1 MKPIATKEQTLHKA
15 SNLGGFRRLFA
26 VGLVLIGAGSSHS
39 ESVYRCGNSYSGSAQ
54 CTQETATEVNAH
66 TEPRQHAATPHT
78 TATQDQHEADALEKK
93 RLQSERLATQNQPA
107 RVVVVPGQNQTATT
121 PVTPRH
127 GQRMHRPPSPYFT
140 ARDPNK
146 PIKKTTKD

>member
-1 MKPIATKEQTLHKA
+1 MKPLAQKEPIRSNPPRREVLLRRIAL
-15 SNLGGFRRLFA
+15 SWVL
-26 VGLVLIGAGSSHS
+26 VGIGISHS
-39 ESVYRCGNSYSGSAQ
+39 ESVYRCGNSYSGTTQ
-54 CTQETATEVNAH
+54 CAQETATEVTAH
-66 TEPRQHAATPHT
+66 TEARQHVAAPTN
-78 TATQDQHEADALEKK
+78 TATQDQREADALEKK

-127 GQRMHRPPSPYFT
+127 GQRLHRPQSPYFT

-146 PIKKTTKD
+146 PVKKTTKD